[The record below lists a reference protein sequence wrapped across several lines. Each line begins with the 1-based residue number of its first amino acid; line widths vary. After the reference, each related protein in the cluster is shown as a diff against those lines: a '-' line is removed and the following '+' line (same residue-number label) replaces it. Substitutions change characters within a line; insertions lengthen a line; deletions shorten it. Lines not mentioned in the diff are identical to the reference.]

1 MAATRLQVLRAH
13 LESSSRPVDV
23 RDVVFTALDMSAT
36 NPSCAKDDVVV
47 VSAFRTPMCKAK
59 RGGLRDTAPDALLI
73 AVLKAT
79 MERAKIDPNIIGD
92 IVVGN
97 VLQAGAGAH
106 SARMA
111 QLVAG
116 IPHTVPLSVV
126 NRQCSSGLQVCWFT
140 LFWRCS
146 PNCER
151 VPPLQAVM
159 NVAQAIAAGAYDCG
173 EVPIFGLYRQG

>member
-1 MAATRLQVLRAH
+1 MAVSRLEALRAH
-13 LESSSRPVDV
+13 LETCAPLPEPHDILY
-23 RDVVFTALDMSAT
+23 TALDMSAT
-36 NPSCAKDDVVV
+36 NSGCTKDDVVV
-47 VSAFRTPMCKAK
+47 VSALRTPMCKAK

-79 MERAKIDPNIIGD
+79 MERTKIDPKIIGD

-111 QLVAG
+111 QLVSG

-126 NRQCSSGLQVCWFT
+126 NRQCSSGLQVRS
-140 LFWRCS
+140 LRL
-146 PNCER
+146 P
-151 VPPLQAVM
+151 
-159 NVAQAIAAGAYDCG
+159 
-173 EVPIFGLYRQG
+173 